1 MRPVWRGET
10 CQPVQNNYSAGMKAN
25 RLSGLLLFLILIATA
40 FRLSARA
47 GEPSSNGKPLSE
59 WLLALEEGHTGSGER
74 VEASDAQAAIRQI
87 GTNGIPT
94 LVDLLGVYDDWS
106 AKRVL
111 SKLHNKD
118 LTAYFKWDENP
129 DSRAKNLRKLGLN
142 GFSILGTNAESAAP
156 QITKA
161 LSYSDEAARALT
173 LIGPKGFSALTNAIN
188 DSNSSVRDAIIRAL
202 GKEGGGDP
210 EVIKQLLVN
219 ALKDPCTLIRLH
231 AADILRDKAPDAVI
245 ATLMPL
251 LDVGDYGQRQS
262 VADALA
268 DYGPAGKSAAPMFLY
283 GNCLSAADTLGAMG
297 PAAKIAA
304 PKLFSVFTNVA
315 LGTNKYLV
323 RCLSGTLLGDLRV
336 IDPDTATKA
345 EDFILNGGPLGVVD
359 LGWTDTLLPN
369 GKELIAGGFFQT
381 KVPVNINPTWF
392 KTSSSPARSDIQA
405 RIPTKTAYAFS
416 RAQLFDPVT
425 GKRTETGSMN
435 VVRGSH
441 AAILLRNGK
450 VLVAGGHN
458 FRDDGK
464 LNDLSS
470 AELFDPVTGKW
481 TETGSMNAPCAGGEM
496 VLQHNGKV
504 LFHEELYDP
513 ATGTWTVVTN
523 K

>member
-1 MRPVWRGET
+1 MNKSKKQLIHFTLPLT
-10 CQPVQNNYSAGMKAN
+10 SA
-25 RLSGLLLFLILIATA
+25 IVCLIAVP
-40 FRLSARA
+40 FARA
-47 GEPSSNGKPLSE
+47 AEPSYNGKPLSE
-59 WLLALEEGHTGSGER
+59 WLLALEEGHTGSGEQ
-74 VEASDAQAAIRQI
+74 VETSDAQAAIRQI
-87 GTNGIPT
+87 GTNGIPVM
-94 LVDLLGVYDDWS
+94 VDLINVYDDWS
-106 AKRVL
+106 AKKVL

-142 GFSILGTNAESAAP
+142 GFSILGTNAESVAP

-219 ALKDPCTLIRLH
+219 ALKDSCTLIRLH
-231 AADILRDKAPDAVI
+231 AADLLRDKAPDAVI
-245 ATLMPL
+245 ATLTPF

-262 VADALA
+262 IADALA

-283 GNCLSAADTLGAMG
+283 GNCKSAADTLGALG

-304 PKLFSVFTNVA
+304 PKLVSVFTNVA
-315 LGTNKYLV
+315 LGTNKYLMMN
-323 RCLSGTLLGDLRV
+323 LSGDLLNNLRK

-345 EDFILNGGPLGVVD
+345 EDFILNGGPLGVLD
-359 LGWTDTLLPN
+359 DSWTVTKLPN
-369 GKELIAGGFFQT
+369 DMELIAGGSFQT
-381 KVPVNINPTWF
+381 TI
-392 KTSSSPARSDIQA
+392 R
-405 RIPTKTAYAFS
+405 TKTNHIFS

-435 VVRGSH
+435 IAREGH

-450 VLVAGGHN
+450 VLVVGGHN
-458 FRDDGK
+458 LRDDGR

-470 AELFDPVTGKW
+470 AELYDPTTGKW
-481 TETGSMNAPCAGGEM
+481 TETGSMNAPHAGGEA
-496 VLQHNGKV
+496 VLQHDGKV
-504 LFHEELYDP
+504 LIENWRELYDP